1 MNNYCSFC
9 DSTLYNQLY
18 GRFCSIECQKL
29 FYSRNKLLDSLSKS
43 FNVNS
48 NNKIILQI
56 DSKLTEVSSKIFR
69 KEINNK

>member
-1 MNNYCSFC
+1 MDKYCSFC
-9 DSTLYNQLY
+9 DFMLENIFY
-18 GRFCSIECQKL
+18 GEFCSIECQKL

-43 FNVNS
+43 FDVNS
-48 NNKIILQI
+48 NVKLILQI